1 MHTPLLFTCVLSV
14 LSMGCS
20 VPLDSLKNMVKL
32 QAETINSRI
41 QEHNE
46 KVKIQ
51 FHLHQC
57 ILSRHTEKALTVHVV
72 TKSHLLSQLKLSPK
86 LLIGDPELYPE
97 VPTDRPIQGLGSIVD
112 TLTIFQK
119 VLHSLPKGHVSQLH
133 SDVSTLQG
141 YLEDRMSSMRCPPR
155 KTGNEKSLEA
165 FLKDNAT
172 HHITVG
178 YMALD
183 RLQKFM
189 QRLTVSL
196 DQLKTC

>member
-1 MHTPLLFTCVLSV
+1 MHSALVYTCILCMLS
-14 LSMGCS
+14 LGCS
-20 VPLDSLKNMVKL
+20 IPVPSDTLKNMVKL

-46 KVKIQ
+46 K
-51 FHLHQC
+51 
-57 ILSRHTEKALTVHVV
+57 
-72 TKSHLLSQLKLSPK
+72 LKLSPK

-97 VPTDRPIQGLGSIVD
+97 VPADKPIQGLASIVD

-133 SDVSTLQG
+133 TDVSTLQG
-141 YLEDRMSSMRCPPR
+141 YLVDRMSSMRCPLR
-155 KTGNEKSLEA
+155 KTANEKSLEA

-189 QRLTVSL
+189 QQLTVSL

>member
-1 MHTPLLFTCVLSV
+1 MDPGHDTVFTSQRVYLYIESMHLPALIYTCILGMLS
-14 LSMGCS
+14 LGYSIPIPS
-20 VPLDSLKNMVKL
+20 DNLKNIKL

-46 KVKIQ
+46 KLKI
-51 FHLHQC
+51 
-57 ILSRHTEKALTVHVV
+57 
-72 TKSHLLSQLKLSPK
+72 SPK
-86 LLIGDPELYPE
+86 IFIGDPEHYPE
-97 VPTDRPIQGLGSIVD
+97 VPADRPIQGLGSIVD

-141 YLEDRMSSMRCPPR
+141 YLETRMSSMRCPVR
-155 KTGNEKSLEA
+155 KTANEKSLEA

-178 YMALD
+178 FMTLD

-189 QRLTVSL
+189 QQLTLSL

>member
-1 MHTPLLFTCVLSV
+1 MHTALVYTCI
-14 LSMGCS
+14 LSMLRLGCS
-20 VPLDSLKNMVKL
+20 VPVPSDSLKNMVKL

-41 QEHNE
+41 QEHND
-46 KVKIQ
+46 KVKVKFPFIWTFRIKNFETSQ
-51 FHLHQC
+51 
-57 ILSRHTEKALTVHVV
+57 KP
-72 TKSHLLSQLKLSPK
+72 KPHLLAQLKLSPK

-97 VPTDRPIQGLGSIVD
+97 VPVDKPIQGLGSIVD

-141 YLEDRMSSMRCPPR
+141 FLEDRMSSMRCPLR
-155 KTGNEKSLEA
+155 KTANEKSLEA

-178 YMALD
+178 FMALE

-189 QRLTVSL
+189 QQLTVSL

>member
-1 MHTPLLFTCVLSV
+1 MYFPALLYTCT
-14 LSMGCS
+14 LSMLSLGYS
-20 VPLDSLKNMVKL
+20 IPIPSDNLKNMVKL

-41 QEHNE
+41 REHNE
-46 KVKIQ
+46 KI
-51 FHLHQC
+51 F
-57 ILSRHTEKALTVHVV
+57 IS
-72 TKSHLLSQLKLSPK
+72 
-86 LLIGDPELYPE
+86 DPDLYPE
-97 VPTDRPIQGLGSIVD
+97 VPADRPIQGLGSIVD

-141 YLEDRMSSMRCPPR
+141 YLENRMFSMRCPVR
-155 KTGNEKSLEA
+155 KTANEKSLEA

-178 YMALD
+178 FMALD

-189 QRLTVSL
+189 QQLTVSL